1 MQEPPMPYSTDLR
14 QRVVDAYN
22 QDIAVPRR
30 MQFKQSLHREVYSS
44 LRVLHPRWN
53 RHIMITYKEVAARFS
68 VSVSFVSAILSRHRK
83 SGSVSPK
90 IREEQT
96 PTKLS
101 DEQLLILKEM
111 IKEDNDATLE
121 ELCKALEKKVNV
133 KISVST
139 MGRMTQKLGIT
150 VKKNKSRQPKR

>member
-1 MQEPPMPYSTDLR
+1 MPYSTDLR

-22 QDIAVPRR
+22 QD
-30 MQFKQSLHREVYSS
+30 
-44 LRVLHPRWN
+44 
-53 RHIMITYKEVAARFS
+53 IMITYKEVAARFS

-83 SGSVSPK
+83 SGSVAPK

-111 IKEDNDATLE
+111 IKENNDATLE
-121 ELCKALEKKVNV
+121 ELCKALEEKVNV
-133 KISVST
+133 KISIST
-139 MGRMTQKLGIT
+139 MGRMTQKLRIT
-150 VKKNKSRQPKR
+150 VKKKPIAPAKKIRKESS

>member
-22 QDIAVPRR
+22 KDI
-30 MQFKQSLHREVYSS
+30 MT
-44 LRVLHPRWN
+44 
-53 RHIMITYKEVAARFS
+53 TYKQIAERFS
-68 VSVSFVSAILSRHRK
+68 VSVSFVSAILSRYRK
-83 SGSVSPK
+83 SGSVAPK

-111 IKEDNDATLE
+111 IEEDNDATLE

-139 MGRMTQKLGIT
+139 MGRMVQKLGIT
-150 VKKNKSRQPKR
+150 VKKKQIAPAKKIKKESS